1 MQKDISTNNNW
12 PNKILKNMNEIPKD
26 IQKLIIYDHV
36 EPNLILQELSEILNS
51 EQSMNLVSTP
61 LSYYLENII
70 LKNEIVIKHLIK
82 NDWIFNIIY
91 EKHIIKKE
99 KNFIVLN
106 IIDSMA
112 LSWLIYLYH

>member
-1 MQKDISTNNNW
+1 MNKLPKDIQKLS
-12 PNKILKNMNEIPKD
+12 KD

-51 EQSMNLVSTP
+51 EQSMNLISAP
-61 LSYYLENII
+61 LLYYLENVI

-82 NDWIFNIIY
+82 NDRIFNIIY

-99 KNFIVLN
+99 KNFIALN
-106 IIDSMA
+106 TIESMA
-112 LSWLIYLYH
+112 LAWLMHLYH